1 VAWGYR
7 SGEDIVT
14 RRIRQLLATTA
25 ATSLVIWGVVGI
37 GAQSASAIG
46 VTRFVAKTGSDAAAN
61 TCLVSA
67 SPCLT
72 LGHALGQAAAGD
84 TIQLDPGTYLVS
96 DDPSGTSNAVPTTL
110 HDLTIK
116 SNLSGGTAANT
127 IIDATGEANGLV
139 VNASG
144 VTVKNLTF
152 KNADLQGILVTPPDD
167 ATTPAAVLN
176 LDLTGNVVT
185 NNDQCSKHP
194 AASDCPPA
202 SPNDDFGE
210 AIQLLSVIDSTVDS
224 NTVTGNFGGILLTD
238 EMGPN
243 HGNTISDNTV
253 NNNAGDCGI
262 TLASH
267 NPNAVALS
275 GANAGKPQPTL
286 AGVYDNT
293 ISGNTANGNGAAGI
307 IMAGPIS
314 GTAAYGNTVTDNTA
328 NDNGIAGISI
338 HSHALGQDM
347 NGNVITGNHV
357 SHDALTGGAGGGPGD
372 SDAGD
377 VHTTGI
383 LVLASVQQVSGTVI
397 TGNTISNVFYGVWL
411 SKAVTKP
418 NVSGNTTSFDSGGA
432 AIFVNRLLKT
442 PSVGIARTPSGHGY
456 WVADSNGAVS
466 PFGDAGY
473 FGSVDGV
480 GLTQPIVGIAST
492 PTGLGYWLVAADGG
506 IFSFGDAQFFGSTGA
521 MHLNQPIVGMAA
533 GPGGTG
539 YWLVAA
545 DGGIFSFG
553 SAQFHGST
561 GAMHLNQPV
570 VGMAAGPGGTGY
582 WLDASDGGIFS
593 FGTATFHGSTGAMHL
608 NQPVVGM
615 TSEPGG
621 NGYWLVASDGGIFS
635 FGTAT
640 FHGST
645 GAIHLNQPIVGMAVT
660 PTGLGYWLVASDG
673 GIFAFPDAQY
683 FGSVP
688 ANIAND

>member
-1 VAWGYR
+1 
-7 SGEDIVT
+7 VT
-14 RRIRQLLATTA
+14 RLMRQLLATVA

-46 VTRFVAKTGSDAAAN
+46 VTRFVATTGSDAANN

-72 LGHALGQAAAGD
+72 LGHALTRAAAGD

-96 DDPSGTSNAVPTTL
+96 GNPSGTANAVPTAL

-116 SNLSGGTAANT
+116 SNPSGGTPANT

-139 VNASG
+139 INASG
-144 VTVKNLTF
+144 VTVKNLTV
-152 KNADLQGILVTPPDD
+152 KNADLQGILVSPPED
-167 ATTPAAVLN
+167 ATTPAAVVN

-194 AASDCPPA
+194 AATDCPPP
-202 SPNDDFGE
+202 SPEDDFGE

-243 HGNTISDNTV
+243 HGNTISNNTV
-253 NNNAGDCGI
+253 NDNAGDCGI

-267 NPNAVALS
+267 NPNAVAQS
-275 GANAGKPQPTL
+275 GANAGAPQPTL

-293 ISGNTANGNGAAGI
+293 ITGNTANGNGAAGI
-307 IMAGPIS
+307 IMAGPIP

-338 HSHALGQDM
+338 HSHTPGQDM
-347 NGNVITGNHV
+347 DNNVITGNHV

-377 VHTTGI
+377 AHTTGI
-383 LVLASVQQVSGTVI
+383 LVLASVQQISGTVI
-397 TGNTISNVFYGVWL
+397 TGNTISGVFYGVWL
-411 SKAVTKP
+411 SEAVSRP
-418 NVSGNTTSFDSGGA
+418 NVSANTTSFDSGGA
-432 AIFVNRLLKT
+432 AIFVKRPIET

-473 FGSVDGV
+473 FGSVGGV
-480 GLTQPIVGIAST
+480 GLAQPIVGIAST
-492 PTGLGYWLVAADGG
+492 PTGNGYWLVAADGG
-506 IFSFGDAQFFGSTGA
+506 IFAFGDAHFFGSTGA
-521 MHLNQPIVGMAA
+521 MHLNQPIVGMAS
-533 GPGGTG
+533 GPGGNG
-539 YWLVAA
+539 YWLVAS
-545 DGGIFSFG
+545 DGGVFSFG
-553 SAQFHGST
+553 GAAFHGST

-570 VGMAAGPGGTGY
+570 VGMASGPSGAGY
-582 WLDASDGGIFS
+582 WLVASDGGIFS
-593 FGTATFHGSTGAMHL
+593 FGSAPFHGSTGAMHL
-608 NQPVVGM
+608 NQPVVGLADGP
-615 TSEPGG
+615 SDG
-621 NGYWLVASDGGIFS
+621 GYWLVASDGGIFS
-635 FGTAT
+635 FGSAK

-645 GAIHLNQPIVGMAVT
+645 GAIHLNQPVVGMAAT
-660 PTGLGYWLVASDG
+660 STGLGYWLVAADG
-673 GIFAFPDAQY
+673 GIFAFADAHY
-683 FGSVP
+683 FGSEP
-688 ANIAND
+688 GNTAGE